1 MKIIS
6 TDCEDGPKE
15 ILENGKFGILIP
27 TNNPHSMKKAL
38 MDIQDANFSRLE
50 LQERSKK
57 FEVGAISEL
66 YLKNMGIIK

>member
-38 MDIQDANFSRLE
+38 MDIQDVNFSRLE

-57 FEVGAISEL
+57 FEVGHIR
-66 YLKNMGIIK
+66 IIFKKYGYN